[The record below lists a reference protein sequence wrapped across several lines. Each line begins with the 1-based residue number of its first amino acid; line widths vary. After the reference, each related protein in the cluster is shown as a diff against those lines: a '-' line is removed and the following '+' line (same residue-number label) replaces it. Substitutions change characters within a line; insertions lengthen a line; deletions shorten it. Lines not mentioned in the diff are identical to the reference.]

1 MSSHL
6 RLSRISPTAP
16 DFTVSRNPDRP
27 GKLTPGTSPGKWSL
41 VTHALQSRCDCE
53 SGHVWQGRR
62 GPNDPDGQYVKCD
75 VPGCE
80 DGVIHPRCD
89 EHGCVGYATAVV
101 EGRYLCEH
109 CAAHYRAEADL
120 AAIEALTDW
129 CRGREHQ
136 IPFTLLYTAV
146 AALGRLRGRP

>member
-1 MSSHL
+1 MPPAAFPLPSSPVC
-6 RLSRISPTAP
+6 RPP
-16 DFTVSRNPDRP
+16 DSDGN
-27 GKLTPGTSPGKWSL
+27 LTPPAPPVQMSL

-53 SGHVWQGRR
+53 SGHVWEGRR
-62 GPNDPDGQYVKCD
+62 VPNDPDGRYVKCD

-101 EGRYLCEH
+101 EGRYLCGH

-120 AAIEALTDW
+120 AAIEALTDH
-129 CRGREHQ
+129 CRAREHT